1 MFTKKQYEEFEELTT
16 PIINW
21 IKNLED
27 PDVLVTID
35 GAEAVLHVPQL
46 VNMDGEFEEM
56 TKDLDEFLD
65 SKKEERPKN
74 EVDKPS
80 TILN

>member
-46 VNMDGEFEEM
+46 VNMDCEFEEM

-65 SKKEERPKN
+65 SKKEEGPKN
-74 EVDKPS
+74 KTDKPS

>member
-16 PIINW
+16 PLINW

-27 PDVLVTID
+27 PDVLITID
-35 GAEAVLHVPQL
+35 GAEAVLHSTQL
-46 VNMDGEFEEM
+46 VNMDYEFEEM
-56 TKDLDEFLD
+56 TKDIDEFLD
-65 SKKEERPKN
+65 SKKEGSHKN

>member
-16 PIINW
+16 PLINW

-35 GAEAVLHVPQL
+35 GAEAVLHASQL
-46 VNMDGEFEEM
+46 VNMDYEFEEM
-56 TKDLDEFLD
+56 TKDIDEFLD
-65 SKKEERPKN
+65 NKKDERSKN
-74 EVDKPS
+74 EADKPS

>member
-21 IKNLED
+21 IKELED

-35 GAEAVLHVPQL
+35 GAEAVLHAPQL
-46 VNMDGEFEEM
+46 VNMDYEFKEM
-56 TKDLDEFLD
+56 TKDIDEFLD
-65 SKKEERPKN
+65 TKKDERSKN
-74 EVDKPS
+74 EADKPS

>member
-21 IKNLED
+21 IKELED

-35 GAEAVLHVPQL
+35 GAEAVLHAPQL
-46 VNMDGEFEEM
+46 VNMDYEFEEM
-56 TKDLDEFLD
+56 TKDIDEFLD
-65 SKKEERPKN
+65 NKKDGSPKKEAK
-74 EVDKPS
+74 
-80 TILN
+80 TIPTNLN

>member
-1 MFTKKQYEEFEELTT
+1 MFTKKQYEEFEALTT
-16 PIINW
+16 PVINW
-21 IKNLED
+21 IKSLDD

-46 VNMDGEFEEM
+46 VNMDYEFEEM

-65 SKKEERPKN
+65 SKKDESPKN
-74 EVDKPS
+74 EADKHS

>member
-1 MFTKKQYEEFEELTT
+1 MFTKKQYEEFEALTT
-16 PIINW
+16 PVINW
-21 IKNLED
+21 IKSLDD

-35 GAEAVLHVPQL
+35 GAEAVLHGPQL
-46 VNMDGEFEEM
+46 VNMDYEFEEM

-65 SKKEERPKN
+65 SKNDEDPKKEA
-74 EVDKPS
+74 DKPS

>member
-21 IKNLED
+21 IKQLED

-35 GAEAVLHVPQL
+35 GAEAVVHVPQL
-46 VNMDGEFEEM
+46 VNMDYEFEEM

-65 SKKEERPKN
+65 NKKDEGPKKEA
-74 EVDKPS
+74 DKPS